1 MWKAIRIFFQK
12 TIMWHIC
19 TQKVNVL
26 IELVNL
32 NYTYRTSTCDISNR
46 GYVTQR
52 VIDMYFTRGFIDE
65 SVNYLQLYRYLVN
78 IPPASPSSESLARLM
93 TSSSESKVRMDITE
107 PNTSSRTTVMWS
119 SQLTRIQGLTKY
131 PPRRGSTITLSPPH
145 TTLAPYTHRNRNQQ
159 SGQRESSK
167 YGKIH

>member
-1 MWKAIRIFFQK
+1 
-12 TIMWHIC
+12 MWHIC
-19 TQKVNVL
+19 TQKVNTL

-32 NYTYRTSTCDISNR
+32 EYTYWTCDISNR

-52 VIDMYFTRGFIDE
+52 VIYMYFTRGFIDE
-65 SVNYLQLYRYLVN
+65 PVNYIQLYLVN

-159 SGQRESSK
+159 SGQRERSK
-167 YGKIH
+167 YGKIHYQYCVSNCKINSTV